1 MNKKNIIITII
12 SVLILTCIFA
22 FARTTTTDLGLVK
35 PTWSEDI
42 DILDDL
48 NSNSDILEAFAND
61 PLEFDTGE
69 RIEDRVGAMFSGN
82 TETGLTLTYQDA
94 DNTIDVVIGA
104 DDIVETMLKFVN
116 LPNDEEIFT
125 YESTTGDFE
134 WHTLAELSI
143 QPLDA
148 GLTSIAGL
156 TTAAN
161 KSIYTTALDTYAVY
175 DLTAFAR
182 TILDD
187 AAATNVRDTL
197 GLTIG
202 TNVQA
207 YDDALASIS
216 GLTYASP
223 SFIKVTA
230 EDTYAIRTITET
242 KTDLSLNNVTNDAQI
257 AKSIGTAQGD
267 LIYFTGSATPTVL
280 AKGAATEVLTMN
292 AGATAPEWAAAGGG
306 YTNLTEFIAQTAW
319 RLFYSNTDGDVT
331 ELALGADGTYLKSG
345 GAAVAPTWETPAG
358 SGTVTTSGTPVDD
371 DYAKFTAA
379 TVIEGRSHAEM
390 LQDLNPVTTSSSEN
404 TLTVAEAGLILV
416 SDAHTETLPTA
427 SGNMGLTYTF
437 LKTDWDYDLIT
448 LEGDGAE
455 TFNYENSTG
464 SPNLT
469 YLRLNTPCAEVTI
482 VSDGTNWQVINEVMG
497 QVPECRVHLSGNQLN
512 ITNATFTLIELDT
525 EDYDIGSNFNTT
537 THLFTCPIAGTYEV
551 VGNIS
556 YTAVVVDKRYYV
568 NLYEN
573 EAVQSQICSHSSNT
587 NNVNII
593 DTTKIKSVA
602 TDTLSLYAY
611 TDAGVDTVDVA
622 GGVTYFSYLQI
633 RLISKD

>member
-1 MNKKNIIITII
+1 MNKKNVIITII

-35 PTWSEDI
+35 PTWDEEI

-48 NSNSDILEAFAND
+48 NANTDILEAFAND

-69 RIEDRVGAMFSGN
+69 RLEDRVGAMFSGN
-82 TETGLTLTYQDA
+82 TETGLTITYQDA
-94 DNTIDVVIGA
+94 DNTIDAVIGA

-116 LPNDEEIFT
+116 LPADEDIFT

-207 YDDALASIS
+207 FDNALTSIS
-216 GLTYASP
+216 GLTYVSPSFIKLTANDTYAVRTLAETLSDIGAQASDASLTSIAGLTYASP

-280 AKGAATEVLTMN
+280 AKGTATQVLTMN

-306 YTNLTEFIAQTAW
+306 YTNLTSFVDQTAW
-319 RLFYSNTDGDVT
+319 RLFYSNAAGDVT

-345 GAAVAPTWETPAG
+345 GAAVAPAWETPAG

-379 TVIEGRSHAEM
+379 TVVEGRSYAEM
-390 LQDLNPVTTSSSEN
+390 KTDLGYMTDLVDDTTPDLGGELDCGAHSVGFTQQSTTGDGTTTINWTLGNKFKFTFGAQNDTFTFTAPTNPCNILLVLIQDATGSRTATWPGTVKWVGGTAP
-404 TLTVAEAGLILV
+404 TLTTGANTIDIC
-416 SDAHTETLPTA
+416 SF
-427 SGNMGLTYTF
+427 Y
-437 LKTDWDYDLIT
+437 W
-448 LEGDGAE
+448 DGA
-455 TFNYENSTG
+455 NYFGVAS
-464 SPNLT
+464 L
-469 YLRLNTPCAEVTI
+469 AFA
-482 VSDGTNWQVINEVMG
+482 
-497 QVPECRVHLSGNQLN
+497 VP
-512 ITNATFTLIELDT
+512 
-525 EDYDIGSNFNTT
+525 
-537 THLFTCPIAGTYEV
+537 
-551 VGNIS
+551 
-556 YTAVVVDKRYYV
+556 
-568 NLYEN
+568 
-573 EAVQSQICSHSSNT
+573 
-587 NNVNII
+587 
-593 DTTKIKSVA
+593 
-602 TDTLSLYAY
+602 
-611 TDAGVDTVDVA
+611 
-622 GGVTYFSYLQI
+622 
-633 RLISKD
+633 